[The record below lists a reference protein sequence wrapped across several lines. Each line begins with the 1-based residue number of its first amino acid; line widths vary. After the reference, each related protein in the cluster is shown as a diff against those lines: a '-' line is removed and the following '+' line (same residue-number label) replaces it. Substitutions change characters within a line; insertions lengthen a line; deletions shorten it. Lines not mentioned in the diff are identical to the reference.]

1 MVNVGTIKK
10 FKTLV
15 CDFETT
21 VFENQ
26 EFTEV
31 WAAAAVEIGTE
42 NVYVCNSIGS
52 FFDYLKSLKCHI
64 IAYFHNLKFDG
75 EFLTAFFI
83 NDLKL
88 QQATY
93 QTREGD
99 LTSTKFLDVADMP
112 NNSFRYLISDVG
124 QWYGITVKTG
134 KRIIEFRD
142 SYKLLPFS
150 VDDIGAAFKTKHR
163 KLSIQYDGVRY
174 AGGVIS
180 ETEKNYIKND
190 VLVVAEALQTLFSQG
205 HTKMTIGSCCLS
217 EYKKILG
224 FDLTDKLHPNLYNK
238 TDCIVNNHHNKNYS
252 IDFQTFGAATAGD
265 YVRQAYRGGWCYAV
279 PGKTKQIIDNGITL
293 DVNSLYPSM
302 MHSESG
308 NVYPVGDPTFWTGD
322 YIPDVARDPDK
333 YFFVRFE
340 CRFKIKPGF
349 LPFVQEKNTGLY
361 RINEML
367 TTSDVF
373 YRGKYYDKY
382 ITADG
387 EVKPAKILLT
397 MTQTDFQLFQ
407 QHYDIYDLK
416 IFDGCYFDAMAGLFD
431 IYINQY
437 KKIKQNSSGAV
448 RTLAKLFLNNLYG
461 KMATSTDSSFKIA
474 FSDPET
480 KIIRYFS
487 VQENEKTPGYI
498 PIGAAVTS
506 YARAFTISAAQQ
518 NFYGP
523 DKPGFI
529 YADTDSLHM
538 NIPLDRV
545 QGCPIHET
553 DFCKWKLESQ
563 WDQGI
568 FIRQKTYI
576 EHVTHDGYEKIDD
589 PYFNVICAGMP
600 DKCKNLLIRSFNGDT
615 GGISDD
621 PAALEFLKKQRTL
634 SDFKIG
640 LSVPGKL
647 YPHRIRGGIVLLE
660 NDYCLR

>member
-1 MVNVGTIKK
+1 MCAVKK
-10 FKTLV
+10 FKTLA

-42 NVYVCNSIGS
+42 NVYVCNSIGA

-88 QQATY
+88 LQATY
-93 QTREGD
+93 QTRAND

-163 KLSIQYDGVRY
+163 KLSIQYEGVRY

-180 ETEKNYIKND
+180 DTEKNYIKND

-224 FDLTDKLHPNLYNK
+224 FDLADKLHPNLYNK
-238 TDCIVNNHHNKNYS
+238 TDCIVNKHHNKNYS

-265 YVRQAYRGGWCYAV
+265 YVRQAHRGGWCYAV
-279 PGKTKQIIDNGITL
+279 PEKTKQIIENGITL

-382 ITADG
+382 ITSDG
-387 EVKPAKILLT
+387 QIKPAKILLT
-397 MTQTDFQLFQ
+397 MTQTDFDLFQ
-407 QHYDIYDLK
+407 RHYDITDLK

-431 IYINQY
+431 IYINKY

-487 VQENEKTPGYI
+487 VQ
-498 PIGAAVTS
+498 
-506 YARAFTISAAQQ
+506 
-518 NFYGP
+518 
-523 DKPGFI
+523 
-529 YADTDSLHM
+529 
-538 NIPLDRV
+538 
-545 QGCPIHET
+545 
-553 DFCKWKLESQ
+553 
-563 WDQGI
+563 
-568 FIRQKTYI
+568 
-576 EHVTHDGYEKIDD
+576 
-589 PYFNVICAGMP
+589 
-600 DKCKNLLIRSFNGDT
+600 
-615 GGISDD
+615 
-621 PAALEFLKKQRTL
+621 
-634 SDFKIG
+634 
-640 LSVPGKL
+640 
-647 YPHRIRGGIVLLE
+647 
-660 NDYCLR
+660 